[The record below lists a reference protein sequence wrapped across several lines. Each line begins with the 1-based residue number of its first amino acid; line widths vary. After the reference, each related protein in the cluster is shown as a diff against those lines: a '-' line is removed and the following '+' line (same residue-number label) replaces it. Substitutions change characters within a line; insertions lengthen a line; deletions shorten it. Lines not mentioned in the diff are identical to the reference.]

1 MRAILTAAVMMTLV
15 LGSADAQETVLART
29 DSAAG
34 AARHLDQPAVRSV
47 RSFSWPRF
55 VGGFV
60 ASLATHEAAHI
71 AVSLI
76 VGANP
81 SIGFNSGRPVMHSG
95 IDAIAHPDQQFAFS
109 ASGMVVQLLIN
120 EVILDWPRPDRG
132 IAGEFERGVLAGGVG
147 TVLFYFTIGRGSGVS
162 DVQWMDDTS
171 GLSKWSLM
179 AIFGGVAALDVAR
192 VLLDRRYA
200 HFFAFPDGTGRLH
213 LGLTMS
219 R

>member
-1 MRAILTAAVMMTLV
+1 MRAILTAAVMMTLA
-15 LGSADAQETVLART
+15 LGSADAQEPEPVLERT
-29 DSAAG
+29 ETG
-34 AARHLDQPAVRSV
+34 AASHLDQQAVRPVS
-47 RSFSWPRF
+47 SFSWPRF

-60 ASLATHEAAHI
+60 ASLAAHEAAHI
-71 AVSLI
+71 AASLI
-76 VGANP
+76 VGGNP
-81 SIGFNSGRPVMHSG
+81 SIGFSSGRPVMHSG
-95 IDAIAHPDQQFAFS
+95 IDAVAHPNQQFAFS

-120 EVILDWPRPDRG
+120 EVILDWPRPERG

-171 GLSKWSLM
+171 GLSKWSLT

-200 HFFAFPDGTGRLH
+200 RFFAFPDGAGQLH
-213 LGLTMS
+213 LGLTLN